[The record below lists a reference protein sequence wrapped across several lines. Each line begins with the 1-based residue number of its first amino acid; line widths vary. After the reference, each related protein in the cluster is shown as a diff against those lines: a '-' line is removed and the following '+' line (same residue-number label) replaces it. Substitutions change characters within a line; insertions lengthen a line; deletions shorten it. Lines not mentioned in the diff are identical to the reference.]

1 MKISNI
7 PVFAFFL
14 LFITYG
20 CNNKNEE
27 VDNQQSSEVEVLTPD
42 PTHGLRP
49 VDLSDHELDI
59 HIFVPE
65 QFYDDENGY
74 PRFVQPIIAHNLGEA
89 KWEITLPGRSKWHLV
104 IEETMHDSVTVN
116 DEIER
121 LNNYAFFS
129 YNFVEQNDSTLVY
142 AKNLKAEKTTLDS
155 LESLKNAFY
164 HFYCLR
170 KINGYNLS
178 FQSFEMGDFRK
189 LTVDQMLTSAKYSY

>member
-1 MKISNI
+1 MKISHI
-7 PVFAFFL
+7 PFFAFFL
-14 LFITYG
+14 LFISYG

-65 QFYDDENGY
+65 QYYDDENGY
-74 PRFVQPIIAHNLGEA
+74 PRFVQPIISHNLGES

-121 LNNYAFFS
+121 LNNFAFFS

-170 KINGYNLS
+170 EINGYNLS
-178 FQSFEMGDFRK
+178 FQSFEMSDFRK